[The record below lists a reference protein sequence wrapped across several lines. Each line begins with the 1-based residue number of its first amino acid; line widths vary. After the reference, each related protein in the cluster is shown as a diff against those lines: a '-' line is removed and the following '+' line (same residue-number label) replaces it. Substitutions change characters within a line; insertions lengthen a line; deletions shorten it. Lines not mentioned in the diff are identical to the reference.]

1 MKLKEHIA
9 RYGFKKLL
17 IRFVFSQINKVLYLE
32 ALNIIVLERERIK
45 DPKPL
50 DQRKL
55 TFRYATEDD
64 LLEMLKNPEFK
75 MTDNKL
81 AHFRNGDHCLLCFV
95 DDELAGYTWAHTKG
109 QPLLFPGFRISVP
122 DDYCY
127 NYAALT
133 LPKFRG
139 MNLQSI
145 RHYHLM
151 NNPRW
156 NDKTGLLGYV
166 VSTNWDS
173 IKGQSK
179 SGYHSIGRIRLFGT
193 KKKYMAFFSKR
204 LKEMGIKRL
213 AA

>member
-1 MKLKEHIA
+1 LKLKEHIA

-17 IRFVFSQINKVLYLE
+17 ITFIYNTLNKILYLE
-32 ALNIIVLERERIK
+32 TLHIIVLERERIK
-45 DPKPL
+45 DPKAV

-55 TFRYATEDD
+55 TFRYAVEQD
-64 LLEMLKNPEFK
+64 LAAMLKNPEFK
-75 MTDNKL
+75 MSETKMTN
-81 AHFRNGDHCLLCFV
+81 FREGDHCLLCFV
-95 DDELAGYTWAHTKG
+95 DDELAGYTWAHTMG
-109 QPLLFPGFRISVP
+109 RPLLFPGFRISVP
-122 DDYCY
+122 DDFCY

-151 NNPRW
+151 NNPEW
-156 NDKTGLLGYV
+156 KDKKGLLGYV
-166 VSTNWDS
+166 VSTNWNS

-193 KKKYMAFFSKR
+193 KKKFMSFFSKR
-204 LKEMGIKRL
+204 LKTLGIKRL
-213 AA
+213 VA